1 MSIYKEAVKKPIT
14 TILIFVGVMVFG
26 LFSLVQ
32 LPIDL
37 YPEMELPAITIMT
50 QYNGAN
56 ASDIETNITKP
67 VEDAMSSISDMKEVS
82 SVSRDNLSLVFVE
95 FEWETDLDEAANDI
109 RDALSFIENYLPEDA
124 EDPTIFKFNS
134 SMMPILF
141 YSVTATESLDG
152 LEKILDEKLVNPLNK
167 IDGIGSIGLSGARE
181 REIRIE
187 IDPVRLEAYNLTIE
201 QIGNA
206 LAMENIN
213 MPSGNVK
220 MGKTDY
226 PLRVKGEF
234 VNSDEI
240 KNIVVAN
247 YNGNIILLKDVADV
261 NDTMREMNIEEKI
274 DGKDGARMYIMKK
287 SGGNTV
293 KIARDVRKELEK
305 IKKTLPS
312 DIQINTIFD
321 SSEFIDS
328 SIKNLSETLLYALL
342 FVTLVVLFFLGRWRA
357 TFIIVLTIPIALVVA
372 FIYLYLTGNSIN
384 IISLSSLSIAI
395 GMWLTMPLWY

>member
-109 RDALSFIENYLPEDA
+109 RDALSLIENFLPEDA

-141 YSVTATESLDG
+141 YSVTANESLDG

-328 SIKNLSETLLYALL
+328 SIKNLSETLL
-342 FVTLVVLFFLGRWRA
+342 
-357 TFIIVLTIPIALVVA
+357 
-372 FIYLYLTGNSIN
+372 
-384 IISLSSLSIAI
+384 
-395 GMWLTMPLWY
+395 